1 MKERAFDS
9 SIFSEAG
16 KLVYAST
23 VPHQREKKIDDA
35 TAAAAA
41 VAAAAAADDHSDVDT
56 V

>member
-1 MKERAFDS
+1 MKEGAFDS

-16 KLVYAST
+16 KFVYAST
-23 VPHQREKKIDDA
+23 VPHQREKKIDDI

-41 VAAAAAADDHSDVDT
+41 DGDDDDDGDVDT